1 LAFPIVIVL
10 RAKRTGAKA
19 EQGLSKTLVA
29 IATAAMSRPPAQ
41 ALRRCHHGLHWPYI
55 TCVGTEFGNPHV
67 RLISIDRPA

>member
-29 IATAAMSRPPAQ
+29 IAAAAMSRPPAQ
-41 ALRRCHHGLHWPYI
+41 PFADAI
-55 TCVGTEFGNPHV
+55 TACTGPTSLASAPNSAIRTFV
-67 RLISIDRPA
+67 